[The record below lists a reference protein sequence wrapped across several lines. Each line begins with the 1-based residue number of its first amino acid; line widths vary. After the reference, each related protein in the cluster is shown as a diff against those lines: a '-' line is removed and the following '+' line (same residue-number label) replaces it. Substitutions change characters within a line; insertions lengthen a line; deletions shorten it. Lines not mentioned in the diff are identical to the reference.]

1 MAGYDSSLTYFIFML
16 DISFMAS
23 SLQSQLLKSGL
34 ADQKRVKKI
43 HQQQLEA
50 GKKAKDETKEAV
62 AQAMALKAER
72 DRELN
77 RQKKEEM
84 ERKAI
89 GAQIKQLIEAHRIDR
104 KGGEM
109 HYQFTDQGKIK
120 KIYVTD
126 VLLNQ
131 LVKGQSAI
139 VRFSDAYELVPTV
152 VAEKIAL
159 RDADSIVVL
168 NTRMATTTQEVAE
181 EDPYANYQIPK
192 PNEVKY
198 PTKNFTIYG

>member
-1 MAGYDSSLTYFIFML
+1 ML
-16 DISFMAS
+16 DISVMAS

-43 HQQQLEA
+43 QQQQLEA
-50 GKKAKDETKEAV
+50 GKNAKDETKEAV

-104 KGGEM
+104 KGGEI

-120 KIYVTD
+120 KIYVTEA
-126 VLLNQ
+126 LLNQ

-139 VRFSDAYELVPTV
+139 VRFADAYELVPTI

-159 RDADSIVVL
+159 RDAASIVLL
-168 NTRMATTTQEVAE
+168 NTRTVATTQETEE
-181 EDPYANYQIPK
+181 EDPYANYQIPDDLMW
-192 PNEVKY
+192 
-198 PTKNFTIYG
+198 

>member
-168 NTRMATTTQEVAE
+168 NLRTVATSQEVAE
-181 EDPYANYQIPK
+181 DDQYANYQIPDDLMW
-192 PNEVKY
+192 
-198 PTKNFTIYG
+198 

>member
-1 MAGYDSSLTYFIFML
+1 MAGYDSSLTYFIFMS

-72 DRELN
+72 DRGLN

-181 EDPYANYQIPK
+181 EDPYANYQIPDDLMW
-192 PNEVKY
+192 
-198 PTKNFTIYG
+198 

>member
-1 MAGYDSSLTYFIFML
+1 
-16 DISFMAS
+16 MAS

-34 ADQKRVKKI
+34 ADNKRVKKI

-50 GKKAKDETKEAV
+50 GKNAKDETKEAV

-77 RQKKEEM
+77 RQKKEEL

-89 GAQIKQLIEAHRIDR
+89 GAQIKQLIEVHRIDR
-104 KGGEM
+104 KGGEI

-139 VRFSDAYELVPTV
+139 VRFADAYELVPTV

-168 NTRMATTTQEVAE
+168 NTRTVPTTQDVAE
-181 EDPYANYQIPK
+181 EDPYANYQIPDDLMW
-192 PNEVKY
+192 
-198 PTKNFTIYG
+198 

>member
-1 MAGYDSSLTYFIFML
+1 
-16 DISFMAS
+16 MAS

-34 ADQKRVKKI
+34 ADNKRVKKI

-50 GKKAKDETKEAV
+50 GKNAKDETKEAV
-62 AQAMALKAER
+62 AQAMALKVER

-104 KGGEM
+104 KGGDI

-120 KIYVTD
+120 KLYVTET
-126 VLLNQ
+126 LLNQ
-131 LVKGQSAI
+131 LAKGQSAI
-139 VRFSDAYELVPTV
+139 VRFADAYELVPTV

-168 NTRMATTTQEVAE
+168 NLRTVATSQEVAE
-181 EDPYANYQIPK
+181 DDPYANYQIPDDLMW
-192 PNEVKY
+192 
-198 PTKNFTIYG
+198 

>member
-159 RDADSIVVL
+159 RDADAIVVL

-181 EDPYANYQIPK
+181 EDPYANYQIPDDLMW
-192 PNEVKY
+192 
-198 PTKNFTIYG
+198 

>member
-1 MAGYDSSLTYFIFML
+1 
-16 DISFMAS
+16 
-23 SLQSQLLKSGL
+23 
-34 ADQKRVKKI
+34 
-43 HQQQLEA
+43 
-50 GKKAKDETKEAV
+50 
-62 AQAMALKAER
+62 
-72 DRELN
+72 
-77 RQKKEEM
+77 
-84 ERKAI
+84 
-89 GAQIKQLIEAHRIDR
+89 
-104 KGGEM
+104 M

-181 EDPYANYQIPK
+181 EDPYANYQIPDDLMW
-192 PNEVKY
+192 
-198 PTKNFTIYG
+198 

>member
-168 NTRMATTTQEVAE
+168 NLRTVATSQEVAE
-181 EDPYANYQIPK
+181 DDPYANYQIPDDLMW
-192 PNEVKY
+192 
-198 PTKNFTIYG
+198 

>member
-1 MAGYDSSLTYFIFML
+1 
-16 DISFMAS
+16 MAS

-50 GKKAKDETKEAV
+50 GKHAKDETKEAV

-77 RQKKEEM
+77 RQKK
-84 ERKAI
+84 KN
-89 GAQIKQLIEAHRIDR
+89 KNVKPLPHKLSKLIEVHRIDR
-104 KGGEM
+104 KGGDI

-120 KIYVTD
+120 KIYVTET
-126 VLLNQ
+126 LLNQ
-131 LVKGQSAI
+131 LAKGQAAI
-139 VRFSDAYELVPTV
+139 VRFADAYELVPTV

-168 NTRMATTTQEVAE
+168 NTRTVATSLKKLQKKTRML
-181 EDPYANYQIPK
+181 IIK
-192 PNEVKY
+192 
-198 PTKNFTIYG
+198 FLMI

>member
-1 MAGYDSSLTYFIFML
+1 
-16 DISFMAS
+16 MAS

-34 ADQKRVKKI
+34 ADNKRVKKI

-50 GKKAKDETKEAV
+50 GKNAKD
-62 AQAMALKAER
+62 
-72 DRELN
+72 ELN

-104 KGGEM
+104 KGGDI

-120 KIYVTD
+120 KIYVTEA
-126 VLLNQ
+126 LLNQ
-131 LVKGQSAI
+131 LVKGQSGI
-139 VRFSDAYELVPTV
+139 VRFGDAYELLPTV

-168 NTRMATTTQEVAE
+168 NLRTVATSQEVAE
-181 EDPYANYQIPK
+181 DDPYANYQIPDDLMW
-192 PNEVKY
+192 
-198 PTKNFTIYG
+198 